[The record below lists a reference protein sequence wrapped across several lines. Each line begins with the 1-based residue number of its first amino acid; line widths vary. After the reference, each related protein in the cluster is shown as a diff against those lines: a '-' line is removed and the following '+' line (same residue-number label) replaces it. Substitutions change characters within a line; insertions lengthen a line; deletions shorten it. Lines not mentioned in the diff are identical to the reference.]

1 MASDTTEPFQALQ
14 ASIVRLRNI
23 VEGLSEDQLRLPA
36 YPTEWTVADVLSHL
50 GSGGEIM
57 RLRIEASV
65 SGHELPDDFAPPI
78 WETWN
83 AKSPGAKA
91 ADALAVD
98 RAFVER
104 IESLTADERDSVHLA
119 FGPVELDL
127 GGALGARL
135 NEHVVH
141 SWDVDVTLEQS
152 AVIPVDAAAV
162 MVDNLGLIA
171 GFSGRAIGSTGKRV
185 HVRTSEPVRDF
196 ALTLGP
202 DAVALIPCSDA
213 HAPDLELPAEALIRL
228 VYGRLDPDHTP
239 AALAGVDLSELR
251 GVFRGV

>member
-1 MASDTTEPFQALQ
+1 MPSDPTEPFQALQ
-14 ASIVRLRNI
+14 ASIVRLRNL
-23 VEGLSEDQLRLPA
+23 VEGLSEEQLGLSA
-36 YPTEWTVADVLSHL
+36 YPEEWTVADVLSHL

-65 SGHELPDDFAPPI
+65 TGLDLPDDLAPSI

-91 ADALAVD
+91 ADVLAVD
-98 RAFVER
+98 REFVER
-104 IESLTADERDSVHLA
+104 IESLTADERAGVHLA

-135 NEHVVH
+135 NEHAVH
-141 SWDVDVTLEQS
+141 TWDVDVTLEPS
-152 AVIPVDAAAV
+152 AVIPADAAAV

-171 GFSGRAIGSTGKRV
+171 GFSGRAIGSARV
-185 HVRTSEPVRDF
+185 LNVRTSEPVRDF

-202 DAVALIPCSDA
+202 DAVALTPRVDA

-239 AALAGVDLSELR
+239 AALASVDLSELR
-251 GVFRGV
+251 GVFRGI

>member
-1 MASDTTEPFQALQ
+1 MPSDASEPFQALQ
-14 ASIVRLRNI
+14 ASIVRLRNL
-23 VEGLSEDQLRLPA
+23 VEGLSEEELGLPA

-65 SGHELPDDFAPPI
+65 TGHELPDDFVAPI

-104 IESLTADERDSVHLA
+104 IESLTADERAGVQLA
-119 FGPVELDL
+119 FGPVVLDL
-127 GGALGARL
+127 SGALGARL

-141 SWDVDVTLEQS
+141 RWDIDVTLD
-152 AVIPVDAAAV
+152 PAAV
-162 MVDNLGLIA
+162 LPADATAVMIDNVGLIA
-171 GFSGRAIGSTGKRV
+171 GFSGRAVRGTRAL
-185 HVRTSEPVRDF
+185 HVRTSDPVRDF

-202 DAVALIPCSDA
+202 DAVALTPGTDT

-239 AALAGVDLSELR
+239 AALADVDFAELR
-251 GVFRGV
+251 GVFRGI